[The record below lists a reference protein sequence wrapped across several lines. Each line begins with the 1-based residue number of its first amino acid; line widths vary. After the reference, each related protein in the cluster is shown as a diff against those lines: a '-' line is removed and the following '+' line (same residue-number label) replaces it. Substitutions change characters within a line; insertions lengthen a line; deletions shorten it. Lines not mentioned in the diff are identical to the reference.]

1 MQAVNENSTA
11 LHSAAEIAPVMRILS
26 YKHEGLDVLGLLIDG
41 SVANLAEAA
50 NATGMRSLAFS
61 NLHNLLSA
69 GEAALHGVQTMAQTV
84 RSGKVPVPRV
94 PLDSVNLRPPLPRP
108 SKIVAVGL
116 NYMDHANEAGFELP
130 KEPLLF
136 AKFPNSITGPTD
148 AIILPE
154 DDPQVDWEVEL
165 GLVIGRRARHVSTAD
180 APKYLAGYL
189 VLNDVSARR
198 FQFGDKQW
206 TRGKSCDT
214 FCPIGPWMTTLD
226 EIPDPHA
233 LRVRTFVNG
242 DVMQDSNT
250 RNLIFRIPQLISYI
264 SRDMTLEPGDIIA
277 TGTPPGVGAFRNPPR
292 FLKAGDLIETEVEGL
307 GRLRN
312 PVVASTAP

>member
-1 MQAVNENSTA
+1 VN
-11 LHSAAEIAPVMRILS
+11 LS
-26 YKHEGLDVLGLLIDG
+26 
-41 SVANLAEAA
+41 EAA
-50 NATGMRSLAFS
+50 TATGMRSLAFS
-61 NLHNLLSA
+61 NLHNMLA
-69 GEAALHGVQTMAQTV
+69 TGEAALHGVQTIAENV
-84 RSGKVPVPRV
+84 RTGKVPVPGISLKSV
-94 PLDSVNLRPPLPRP
+94 KLSAPLLNP

-136 AKFPNSITGPTD
+136 AKFPNSVTGPTD
-148 AIILPE
+148 AIVLPK

-165 GLVIGRRARHVSTAD
+165 GLVIGRRARNVSAGD
-180 APKYLAGYL
+180 AFKYLAGYL
-189 VLNDVSARR
+189 VLNDVSART

-233 LRVRTFVNG
+233 LRVQTIVNG
-242 DVMQDSNT
+242 QVMQDSNT

-277 TGTPPGVGAFRNPPR
+277 TGTPPGVGAFRNPPC
-292 FLKAGDLIETEVEGL
+292 FLKSGDIVETEVEGL

-312 PVVASTAP
+312 PVIASNAA

>member
-1 MQAVNENSTA
+1 
-11 LHSAAEIAPVMRILS
+11 MRILS
-26 YKHEGLDVLGLLIDG
+26 YKHEGLDVLGLLING
-41 SVANLAEAA
+41 SVVNLAEAA
-50 NATGMRSLAFS
+50 TATGMRSLAFS
-61 NLHNLLSA
+61 NLHNMLSA
-69 GEAALHGVQTMAQTV
+69 GEAALHGVQAIAESV
-84 RSGKVPVPRV
+84 RSNKVTVPGV
-94 PLDSVNLRPPLPRP
+94 PLESVKLRAPLPKP

-116 NYMDHANEAGFELP
+116 NYMDHASEAGFELP

-148 AIILPE
+148 PIILPE
-154 DDPQVDWEVEL
+154 EDPQVDWEVEL
-165 GLVIGRRARHVSTAD
+165 GLVIGRRARHVIPGEALS
-180 APKYLAGYL
+180 YLAGYL

-226 EIPDPHA
+226 EVPDPHT
-233 LRVRTFVNG
+233 LRVQTIVNG
-242 DVMQDSNT
+242 EIMQDSNT

-264 SRDMTLEPGDIIA
+264 SRDITLESGDIIA

-292 FLKAGDLIETEVEGL
+292 FLKAGDIVETEVEGL

-312 PVVASTAP
+312 PVVASSAA

>member
-1 MQAVNENSTA
+1 
-11 LHSAAEIAPVMRILS
+11 MRILL

-41 SVANLAEAA
+41 SVVNLAEAA
-50 NATGMRSLAFS
+50 AAAGTRSFAFS
-61 NLHNLLSA
+61 NLHNMLAA
-69 GEAALHGVQTMAQTV
+69 GEAALHGVQFIDESV
-84 RSGKVPVPRV
+84 RSGKTPVSGV
-94 PLDSVNLRPPLPRP
+94 PLEKVQLRAPLPKP

-116 NYMDHANEAGFELP
+116 NYLDHANEARFELP

-136 AKFPNSITGPTD
+136 AKFPNSITGPVD
-148 AIILPE
+148 PILLPE

-165 GLVIGRRARHVSTAD
+165 GLVIGRRTRHATTAD
-180 APKYLAGYL
+180 ALKSVAGYL

-214 FCPIGPWMTTLD
+214 FCPIGPWMTTPD
-226 EIPDPHA
+226 EVPDPHA
-233 LRVRTFVNG
+233 LRVQATING
-242 DVMQDSNT
+242 EVMQDST
-250 RNLIFRIPQLISYI
+250 TANLIFRIPQLISYI

-292 FLKAGDLIETEVEGL
+292 FLKAGDIVETEVEGL

-312 PVVASTAP
+312 PVMSSRPA